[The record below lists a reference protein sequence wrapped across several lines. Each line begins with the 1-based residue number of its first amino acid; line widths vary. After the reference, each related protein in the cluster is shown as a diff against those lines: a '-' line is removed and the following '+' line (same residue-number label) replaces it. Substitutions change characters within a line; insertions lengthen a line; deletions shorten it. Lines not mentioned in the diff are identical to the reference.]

1 MKATKF
7 CKQKC
12 YFLTFFRPADDPV
25 ALILLCEKGTREVP
39 GRQKASVIELVI
51 DN

>member
-12 YFLTFFRPADDPV
+12 YFLAFFCPADDPV
-25 ALILLCEKGTREVP
+25 ALELILL
-39 GRQKASVIELVI
+39 
-51 DN
+51 